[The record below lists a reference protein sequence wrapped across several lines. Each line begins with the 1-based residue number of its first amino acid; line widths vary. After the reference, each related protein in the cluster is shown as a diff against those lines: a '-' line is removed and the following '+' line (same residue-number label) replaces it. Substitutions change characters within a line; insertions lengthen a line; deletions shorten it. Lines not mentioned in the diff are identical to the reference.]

1 MPGVTLLQGGDM
13 SKPIPTDIFTNEL
26 FDLLEETFERVQGI
40 YLDRGTSFFETL
52 ETISAQEASRPVS
65 ATCASIAA
73 QVEHV
78 RFYLRVLED
87 CILRKPEVKIDWEE
101 SWQLTEVTPEEWEAL
116 KQELRQTY
124 QSVLKTMKS
133 LDVWE
138 GEDDIGASLG
148 ILAHTAYHLGEIR
161 QALCTIR

>member
-1 MPGVTLLQGGDM
+1 MPNQITID
-13 SKPIPTDIFTNEL
+13 TFANEL
-26 FDLLEETFERVQGI
+26 YDLLEETFERVQGI

-101 SWQLTEVTPEEWEAL
+101 SWQLAEVTPEEWEAL

-124 QSVLKTMKS
+124 QSVLRTMKS